1 MAPKG
6 NTLCYFDVTIGGEDV
21 GRIVFELFTDI
32 LPKTSENFRCLCTG
46 EKGTGSS
53 EKVVLHYKGCTFHRI
68 VKNFIVQGGDFTDG
82 NGVGGES
89 IYGKRFDDEGF
100 TVKHDKAGLL
110 SMANCGPNGN
120 GSQFFITTVP
130 TPHLDKRHVVFGKVI
145 AGMNTVRA
153 LEDVEMEENQE
164 TPKVK
169 CVIKDCGELP
179 ADFDPSTVD
188 KPDELGDAYYD
199 NPEDGPIKFIEEN
212 KELVKNIVKEVKEFG
227 NTLFKA
233 QKYKQAKKKYR
244 KARRYLE
251 KLHHEL
257 KITGEEEKTWEKEL
271 LIPLSLNVAACD
283 LKLGLLDEA
292 LDYCGEV
299 LYADPENAKAMFR
312 SGQAQKEKKE
322 WVQAEEWF
330 RKALERSPEDSAIK
344 REMELVQTKIAKRNS
359 SGRSPLEKMFK

>member
-1 MAPKG
+1 
-6 NTLCYFDVTIGGEDV
+6 
-21 GRIVFELFTDI
+21 
-32 LPKTSENFRCLCTG
+32 
-46 EKGTGSS
+46 
-53 EKVVLHYKGCTFHRI
+53 
-68 VKNFIVQGGDFTDG
+68 
-82 NGVGGES
+82 
-89 IYGKRFDDEGF
+89 
-100 TVKHDKAGLL
+100 
-110 SMANCGPNGN
+110 
-120 GSQFFITTVP
+120 
-130 TPHLDKRHVVFGKVI
+130 
-145 AGMNTVRA
+145 MNTVRA

-292 LDYCGEV
+292 LDYCG
-299 LYADPENAKAMFR
+299 
-312 SGQAQKEKKE
+312 QAQKEKKE
-322 WVQAEEWF
+322 WVQAEFIAESIFIVQEWF
-330 RKALERSPEDSAIK
+330 RKALERSPEDSENFNVVIFSESTNS
-344 REMELVQTKIAKRNS
+344 RDTKLGMLIDNRKTFQNIS
-359 SGRSPLEKMFK
+359 F